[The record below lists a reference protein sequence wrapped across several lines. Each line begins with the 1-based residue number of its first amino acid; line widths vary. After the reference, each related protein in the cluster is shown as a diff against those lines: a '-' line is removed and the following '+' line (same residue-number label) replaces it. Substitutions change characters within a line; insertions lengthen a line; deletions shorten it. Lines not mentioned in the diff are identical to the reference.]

1 MQLTSMEQQ
10 NENELTARRVRSSI
24 SRNDGIPGGWGI
36 QEPIKSS
43 KHFQRPALQSSK
55 SESVPD
61 TTKQLESGTQSKN
74 KTALNLSKAEINGIS
89 SKVGALR
96 MNGRTRASN

>member
-1 MQLTSMEQQ
+1 MEQQ

-74 KTALNLSKAEINGIS
+74 KTGMFSFMLEIWDLVVILTLSIS
-89 SKVGALR
+89 LQMAYPQCSP
-96 MNGRTRASN
+96 